1 MARLGDYEEYQRRQH
16 MLQKTRLWTPSMMI
30 STDLT
35 ASLTSPFIGSF
46 IDRRESIGT
55 CSSVDESRH
64 ETLIMRYLSH
74 GDLESATFWID
85 ISYAE
90 KSSKSSS
97 LYEFAQYIK

>member
-1 MARLGDYEEYQRRQH
+1 MFRRIIIIYV
-16 MLQKTRLWTPSMMI
+16 RFS
-30 STDLT
+30 
-35 ASLTSPFIGSF
+35 
-46 IDRRESIGT
+46 RRESIGT

-97 LYEFAQYIK
+97 LYEFAQYIKDRPFEPSTARANVC